1 MVLSHNVED
10 PLHIT
15 VVAVVFTCDFSPTII
30 EFTDTE
36 GKEYTFYFRDG
47 YAYIECDT
55 TNTVLV
61 KGDMLGRSSVCNW
74 VDAIHWAARSGVII
88 EDRS

>member
-1 MVLSHNVED
+1 MILSYND
-10 PLHIT
+10 DDTLRII

-30 EFTDTE
+30 EFTDEE

-47 YAYIECDT
+47 FGYLECDT
-55 TNTVLV
+55 TKTVLV
-61 KGDMLGRSSVCNW
+61 KGYLLGRSSACNW
-74 VDAIHWAARSGVII
+74 SDVIHWSEMSGVII